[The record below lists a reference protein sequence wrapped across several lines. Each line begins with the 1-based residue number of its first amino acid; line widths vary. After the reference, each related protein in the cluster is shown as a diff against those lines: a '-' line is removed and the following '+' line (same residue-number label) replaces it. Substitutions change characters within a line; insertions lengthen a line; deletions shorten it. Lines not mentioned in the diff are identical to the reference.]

1 MLSLFFWED
10 VVDDATG
17 LVDAA
22 RLLKNDGALKIY
34 VIATHG
40 LFSGDAPQLIMESE
54 IDEVIRF

>member
-1 MLSLFFWED
+1 M
-10 VVDDATG
+10 VDDATG

-40 LFSGDAPQLIMESE
+40 LFSGDAPQLIMDSE
-54 IDEVIRF
+54 IDEVVCFLF